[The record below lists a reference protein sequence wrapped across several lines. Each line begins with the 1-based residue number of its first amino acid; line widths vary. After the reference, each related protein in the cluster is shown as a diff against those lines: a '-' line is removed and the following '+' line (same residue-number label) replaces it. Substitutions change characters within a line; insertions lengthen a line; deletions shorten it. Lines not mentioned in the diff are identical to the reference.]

1 MEKYENMNRIIKLLE
16 EDKLIDTLVEYAY
29 ILKMI
34 REIGLNDEII
44 KNLGT
49 LMNSIL
55 SLVPI
60 LEKFA
65 DLLND
70 PNVRQV
76 IDVITSEEVVKIIQN
91 PERMTVTKLLSEMRN
106 ENFQRGL
113 GIVIKIIE
121 KIGEKTKPES
131 KRA

>member
-1 MEKYENMNRIIKLLE
+1 MEKSENMNRIIKSLE

-44 KNLGT
+44 RNLGT

-76 IDVITSEEVVKIIQN
+76 IDVITSEEVVQIIQN
-91 PERMTVTKLLSEMRN
+91 PERITVTKLLSEMRN

-113 GIVIKIIE
+113 GIIIKIIE

>member
-1 MEKYENMNRIIKLLE
+1 MEKNENMNRIVKLLE

-44 KNLGT
+44 RNLGT

-76 IDVITSEEVVKIIQN
+76 IDVITSEEVVQIIQN

-113 GIVIKIIE
+113 GIIIKIIE

>member
-1 MEKYENMNRIIKLLE
+1 VEKYENMNRIIKLLE

>member
-1 MEKYENMNRIIKLLE
+1 VEKNENMNRIVKLLE

-44 KNLGT
+44 RNLGT

-76 IDVITSEEVVKIIQN
+76 IDVITSEEVVQIIQN

-113 GIVIKIIE
+113 GIIIKIIE

>member
-1 MEKYENMNRIIKLLE
+1 MEKNENMNRIVKLLE

-44 KNLGT
+44 RNLGT

-76 IDVITSEEVVKIIQN
+76 IDVVTSEEVVQIIQN
-91 PERMTVTKLLSEMRN
+91 PERMTVTKLLSETRN

-113 GIVIKIIE
+113 GIIIKIVE

>member
-1 MEKYENMNRIIKLLE
+1 VEKSENMNRIIKSLE

-44 KNLGT
+44 RNLGT

-76 IDVITSEEVVKIIQN
+76 IDVITSEEVVQIIQN
-91 PERMTVTKLLSEMRN
+91 PERITVTKLLSEMRN

-113 GIVIKIIE
+113 GIIIKIIE

>member
-1 MEKYENMNRIIKLLE
+1 MEKNENMNRIIKLLE

-44 KNLGT
+44 RNLGT

-76 IDVITSEEVVKIIQN
+76 IDVITSEEVVQIIQN

-113 GIVIKIIE
+113 GIIIKIIE

>member
-1 MEKYENMNRIIKLLE
+1 MEKNENMNRIIKLLE

-44 KNLGT
+44 RNLGT

-76 IDVITSEEVVKIIQN
+76 IDVITSEDVVKIIQN
-91 PERMTVTKLLSEMRN
+91 PERMTVTKLLSEMGN

-113 GIVIKIIE
+113 GIVIKIVE

>member
-1 MEKYENMNRIIKLLE
+1 VEKSENMNRIVKLLE

-44 KNLGT
+44 RNLGT

-76 IDVITSEEVVKIIQN
+76 IDVITSEEVVQIIQN

-113 GIVIKIIE
+113 GIIIKIIE

>member
-1 MEKYENMNRIIKLLE
+1 VEKNENMNRIVKLLE

-44 KNLGT
+44 RNLGT

-76 IDVITSEEVVKIIQN
+76 IDVVTSEEVVQIIQN
-91 PERMTVTKLLSEMRN
+91 PERMTVTKLLSETRN

-113 GIVIKIIE
+113 GIIIKIVE

>member
-1 MEKYENMNRIIKLLE
+1 MEKFENMNRIVKLLE

-44 KNLGT
+44 RNLGT

-70 PNVRQV
+70 PNVRHV
-76 IDVITSEEVVKIIQN
+76 IDVITSEEVVQIIQN
-91 PERMTVTKLLSEMRN
+91 PERITMTKLLSETRN

>member
-1 MEKYENMNRIIKLLE
+1 VEKYENMNRIIKLLE

-29 ILKMI
+29 ILKII
-34 REIGLNDEII
+34 REIWLNDEIVE
-44 KNLGT
+44 NLGT

-91 PERMTVTKLLSEMRN
+91 PERITVSKLLSEMRN
-106 ENFQRGL
+106 ENFQKGL

-121 KIGEKTKPES
+121 KIGKNETRK
-131 KRA
+131 

>member
-1 MEKYENMNRIIKLLE
+1 MEKSENMNRIIKLLE
-16 EDKLIDTLVEYAY
+16 EDKVIDTLVEYAY

-34 REIGLNDEII
+34 KEIWLNDEIV
-44 KNLGT
+44 KSLGT

-70 PNVRQV
+70 PNVRKV

-91 PERMTVTKLLSEMRN
+91 PEKMTLTKLLSEMGN

-113 GIVIKIIE
+113 GIIIKIIE

-131 KRA
+131 KQA

>member
-1 MEKYENMNRIIKLLE
+1 VEKYENMNRIVKLLE

-113 GIVIKIIE
+113 GIIIKIIE

>member
-1 MEKYENMNRIIKLLE
+1 VEKSENMNRIIKSLE

-44 KNLGT
+44 RNLGT

-76 IDVITSEEVVKIIQN
+76 IDVITSEEVVQIIQN
-91 PERMTVTKLLSEMRN
+91 PERITVIKLLSEMRN

-113 GIVIKIIE
+113 GIIIKIIE

>member
-1 MEKYENMNRIIKLLE
+1 MEKYENMDRIIKLLE

-34 REIGLNDEII
+34 REIGLNDEIV

-91 PERMTVTKLLSEMRN
+91 PERITVTKLLSEVRN

-113 GIVIKIIE
+113 GIIIKIVE